1 MCIGIKCFSRSGY
14 PDMLLY
20 KLYERRG
27 KCNLSLRNYSAARDD
42 VSLAL
47 KYLTTSNLSEE
58 KQAVKKKELMKVA
71 SLMERELE
79 KNGVAAGGGD
89 TADTGDPVLALA
101 APHPGFPQLS
111 EAVTIRYAASRG
123 RYAVAA
129 RDIRVGEL
137 IAVEEAFVAVLDREQ
152 RLTNCWHCLQCA
164 QRPLPCPGCSGLVFC
179 STACRDAALASYHP
193 AECGYTDLLY
203 QAQLGAWLLGY
214 RVLTSR
220 PWAHYRDTLHTWLQR
235 DERRGAGGGQG
246 EGEGVYTSGDLLSF
260 HSLVTHDG
268 AGGKNAPELM
278 MQCHVVV
285 FLLRLLQEVGWLPAD
300 PGLGAEL
307 GEEAV
312 LAGRL
317 LHHFMRAAYYN
328 THETTQ
334 LLTSPGQGQDFTR
347 SSAQRIGRLTNP
359 SLALINHSCD
369 PNYRRVSR
377 GTVTYGFAC
386 KPIGELI
393 TN

>member
-1 MCIGIKCFSRSGY
+1 MCTVIKCFSRSGY
-14 PDMLLY
+14 PGQLLY

-27 KCNLSLRNYSAARDD
+27 KCNLSLKSFSAARDD

-89 TADTGDPVLALA
+89 TADTNRDTVLALA

-137 IAVEEAFVAVLDREQ
+137 IAVEEAFVSVLDRDQ

-164 QRPLPCPGCSGLVFC
+164 QRPLPCPACSGLVFC
-179 STACRDAALASYHP
+179 STGCRDAALATYHP

-214 RVLTSR
+214 RALTSR
-220 PWAHYRDTLHTWLQR
+220 PWAHYQDTLHTWLQR
-235 DERRGAGGGQG
+235 DERRGAGGSD
-246 EGEGVYTSGDLLSF
+246 EKVYTSGDLLSF

-285 FLLRLLQEVGWLPAD
+285 FLLRLLQQV
-300 PGLGAEL
+300 
-307 GEEAV
+307 
-312 LAGRL
+312 
-317 LHHFMRAAYYN
+317 RA
-328 THETTQ
+328 
-334 LLTSPGQGQDFTR
+334 
-347 SSAQRIGRLTNP
+347 
-359 SLALINHSCD
+359 
-369 PNYRRVSR
+369 
-377 GTVTYGFAC
+377 
-386 KPIGELI
+386 
-393 TN
+393 